1 MQRRRLPAGKY
12 TTFIKNIDQVPAF
25 INADEPDAFADE
37 ISMVTYLS
45 ATVAPTRNSSSE
57 VINL

>member
-1 MQRRRLPAGKY
+1 MQRRRLAAEKY
-12 TTFIKNIDQVPAF
+12 TILKVPAF

-45 ATVAPTRNSSSE
+45 ATVAPTRTFSSE